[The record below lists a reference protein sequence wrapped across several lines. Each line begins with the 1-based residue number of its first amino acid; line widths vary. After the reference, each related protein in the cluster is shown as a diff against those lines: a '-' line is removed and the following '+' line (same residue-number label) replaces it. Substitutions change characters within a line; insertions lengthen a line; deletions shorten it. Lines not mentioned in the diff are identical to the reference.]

1 MLMVHPAGDAACFNQ
16 AYLQHMTCRAEA
28 DEHGS
33 GMVRAHFVFRV
44 TPCHYAIH
52 LLKASRDRPGQPA
65 NDRLKSIIEAP
76 DFHI

>member
-16 AYLQHMTCRAEA
+16 AYLQPMTCRAEA

-44 TPCHYAIH
+44 TPCHSSH
-52 LLKASRDRPGQPA
+52 S
-65 NDRLKSIIEAP
+65 
-76 DFHI
+76 